1 MIPIVIGSPII
12 YADNLRPQRKLNLK
26 SGTLVFPCHSSEF
39 QTVEYE
45 VQLFID
51 FLKNLPN
58 KFKPLYVV
66 LYWADIARGLHNI
79 FLRNQFKCFCA
90 GHIFDYNFI
99 FNLME
104 LFRHS
109 KHTITNAFG
118 SHCYYSNFFGN
129 PVFVYKQK
137 IKNNNY
143 LPHHKAHSHK
153 PTLQLPMLYRNYC
166 NDLNFDD
173 FKQQSSISNNILG
186 VEKLY
191 KKEKLLETL
200 IQPIKNL

>member
-1 MIPIVIGSPII
+1 M
-12 YADNLRPQRKLNLK
+12 
-26 SGTLVFPCHSSEF
+26 
-39 QTVEYE
+39 
-45 VQLFID
+45 QLFID